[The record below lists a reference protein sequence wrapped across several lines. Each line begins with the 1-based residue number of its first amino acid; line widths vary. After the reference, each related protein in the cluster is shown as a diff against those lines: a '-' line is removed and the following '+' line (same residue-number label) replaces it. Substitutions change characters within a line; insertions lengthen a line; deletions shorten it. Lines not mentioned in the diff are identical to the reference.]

1 MNAQAPWTPV
11 VPAESDRG
19 RRACQIGP
27 DWTHDG
33 RDTRSTNGFLDQAS
47 AAGLDH
53 RPELTAVNSA
63 RVAEILALLTE
74 DGDPAATLPDRLC
87 VECLLALPVSGVGV
101 ALMTVDGPSGVVL
114 AATDER
120 ARQLEELQ
128 FSLGEGPCVEAS
140 RRARPVLEPDLLAA
154 GPARWPAFGM
164 TVLEA
169 GIRAIFAFPLR
180 VGAIRV
186 GVLDLYRDTP
196 GSLTSLELADAM
208 AFADAA
214 TELVLH
220 LRDQHGESGAGYS
233 ALVGPVDSRAV
244 IHQASGMI
252 TVQLGVGLAE
262 ALLRLR
268 AHAHA
273 TGRPVSDVAADVV
286 SRRLRFDD
294 RESGGERQ

>member
-1 MNAQAPWTPV
+1 MNAQALWTPV

-27 DWTHDG
+27 DWTYDG
-33 RDTRSTNGFLDQAS
+33 RDTRPTNGFLDQAS
-47 AAGLDH
+47 VAGPDH
-53 RPELTAVNSA
+53 RPALIGVNSA

-74 DGDPAATLPDRLC
+74 DGEPAATLPDRLC
-87 VECLLALPVSGVGV
+87 VECLSALPVSGVGV
-101 ALMTVDGPSGVVL
+101 ALMTADGPSGVVL

-140 RRARPVLEPDLLAA
+140 HRARPVLEPDLLAA

-164 TVLEA
+164 AVLEA
-169 GIRAIFAFPLR
+169 GIRAIFALPLQ
-180 VGAIRV
+180 VDAIRV

-196 GSLTSLELADAM
+196 GRLTSLALADAM

-214 TELVLH
+214 TVLVLH
-220 LRDQHGESGAGYS
+220 LQHKHGDSGAGHS
-233 ALVGPVDSRAV
+233 ALLGPIDSRAV
-244 IHQASGMI
+244 VHQASGMI
-252 TVQLGVGLAE
+252 AVQLSVGLAE

-268 AHAHA
+268 AYAYA
-273 TGRPVSDVAADVV
+273 TARAVSDVAADVV

-294 RESGGERQ
+294 RESGGGGQ